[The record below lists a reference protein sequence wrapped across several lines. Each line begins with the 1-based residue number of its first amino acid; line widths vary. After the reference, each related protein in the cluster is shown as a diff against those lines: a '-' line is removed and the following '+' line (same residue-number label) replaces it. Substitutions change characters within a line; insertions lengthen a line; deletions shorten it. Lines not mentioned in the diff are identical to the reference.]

1 MLDAVAARPP
11 SGSVTREPASMAQAP
26 VSMARPFPGRTA
38 SGPRTNRWPTR
49 PRRRNSHETVEALYL
64 VPFVLLNIVVY
75 VFNVCGGSGSWG
87 TGVLRR
93 TERVSSATTR
103 RGLRQREWY
112 FVGCLALCAVLV
124 GSATVLTAPAVRTR
138 GAEHL

>member
-11 SGSVTREPASMAQAP
+11 SGSVAREPALMAQTP
-26 VSMARPFPGRTA
+26 VSMAQPFPGRPA
-38 SGPRTNRWPTR
+38 SGPRTNRWTTR
-49 PRRRNSHETVEALYL
+49 PRRRNLHETVEALYL

-87 TGVLRR
+87 TGVASYHE
-93 TERVSSATTR
+93 TVSSATTR
-103 RGLRQREWY
+103 RGLRQRAWY
-112 FVGCLALCAVLV
+112 FVGGLALCAVLA

-138 GAEHL
+138 GAERL